1 MCKIKFKNY
10 KITLYGCKN
19 NDKLKNIEFKNFFET
34 QNIGKSKIKCD
45 NCNKNEGIN
54 KYNEYYTCLECNK
67 FFCKLCKEMH
77 DQQHN
82 IIRYKD
88 NYYICDKHNAKFNS
102 YCNKCQINLCSKC
115 EKEHEN
121 ENNLII
127 L

>member
-77 DQQHN
+77 DQQHTLFQEVIFHPLSYQFSKN
-82 IIRYKD
+82 YDYFHIHII
-88 NYYICDKHNAKFNS
+88 
-102 YCNKCQINLCSKC
+102 
-115 EKEHEN
+115 
-121 ENNLII
+121 
-127 L
+127 